1 MTQEKQK
8 VIRVLKPVQK
18 KKNMSPIY
26 YAIAGVTFGV
36 AVTSVL
42 VFSVLGDDS
51 TSNQTIVQNQ
61 NSPASAQPVEVTSDS
76 ISTSNTKTPPLV
88 AAADLETEDSN
99 EDFNHP
105 QPKLED
111 FNHPQPK
118 LNELSN
124 QFKPN
129 KQIATEQKNAHNPFA
144 NAAGQTSSEK
154 PVLAQAEKKHEPKAI
169 VTAKTSPT
177 KAVTSQSEATKATA
191 KPAAAKPDEKLTA
204 KAAVQP
210 HPNTIE
216 KETEID
222 SPRATV
228 QISVTRTTKE

>member
-51 TSNQTIVQNQ
+51 TPNQTIVQNQ

-105 QPKLED
+105 QPKL
-111 FNHPQPK
+111 
-118 LNELSN
+118 NELSN

-144 NAAGQTSSEK
+144 NAAGQTSNDK

-204 KAAVQP
+204 KATVQP
-210 HPNTIE
+210 SPNTIE